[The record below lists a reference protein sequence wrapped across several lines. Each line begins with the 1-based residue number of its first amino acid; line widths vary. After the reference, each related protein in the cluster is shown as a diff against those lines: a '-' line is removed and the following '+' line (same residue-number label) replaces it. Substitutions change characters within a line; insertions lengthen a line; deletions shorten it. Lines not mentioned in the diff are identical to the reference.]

1 MSVSKT
7 TKERNESAHDA
18 ADDPQPLSELT
29 RFQCDVLFVVA
40 RLDGTNPSGVRIKTE
55 LREAYSGEINH
66 GRLYQNLRELVDEE
80 LIEKRPVDGRTNAY
94 RVSPLAHKR
103 LEAHA
108 AWEQRCLLDG
118 NESDTS

>member
-1 MSVSKT
+1 MSVNDT
-7 TKERNESAHDA
+7 TTERDESAHDA
-18 ADDPQPLSELT
+18 ATDPQPMLELT
-29 RFQCDVLFVVA
+29 QFQRDALFVVA
-40 RLDGTNPSGVRIKTE
+40 RLDGTNPSGVRVKTE

-80 LIEKRPVDGRTNAY
+80 FIEKRPVDGRTNAY
-94 RVSPLAHKR
+94 RVSPSARKR

-118 NESDTS
+118 NESDTT